1 MKYHNDLTRG
11 EQAIVDLLMR
21 HPRMTGAQIA
31 DALESNEQSIR
42 VMICNIRRKG
52 VPLANG
58 GYGLSSKGYK
68 LGAEA

>member
-21 HPRMTGAQIA
+21 HSRMTGAQIA

-42 VMICNIRRKG
+42 VMIYNIRRKG

-58 GYGLSSKGYK
+58 GRGLSSKGYK